1 MTMEVSVEA
10 AQFIAIEGID
20 GSGTTTQARML
31 ADWLRLRGEK
41 VVCTSEPTDSP
52 AGRLVKAML
61 RESARPDEVT
71 LAFLF
76 AADRREHLNSTILPA
91 LEKGEWVVTDR
102 YLLSS
107 VAYQSRGA
115 PFEWVCELNK
125 LFLRPA
131 VTVLIDV
138 AVEVALARVGRRGKE
153 REYYED
159 EETLRRVR
167 ENFLRAAAAG
177 LELTGPVKV
186 VDGSGDEG
194 RVRERVEKAVL
205 EALKGGSP

>member
-1 MTMEVSVEA
+1 MGPAE
-10 AQFIAIEGID
+10 FIAIEGID
-20 GSGTTTQARML
+20 GSGTTTQAQML
-31 ADWLRLRGEK
+31 ADWLRSRGEK

-61 RESARPDEVT
+61 AESSRPDEVT

-76 AADRREHLNSTILPA
+76 AADRREHLIFTILPA

-107 VAYQSRGA
+107 IAYQSTGA
-115 PFEWVCELNK
+115 SFEWVCELNK
-125 LFLRPA
+125 VFLRPA

-138 AVEVALARVGRRGKE
+138 AVRVALERVGRRGKE

-167 ENFLRAAAAG
+167 ENFLRAASAG
-177 LELTGPVKV
+177 PELTGLVKV
-186 VDGSGDEG
+186 VDGSGGEE
-194 RVRERVEKAVL
+194 RVHERVEKAVL
-205 EALKGGSP
+205 EVLRGG